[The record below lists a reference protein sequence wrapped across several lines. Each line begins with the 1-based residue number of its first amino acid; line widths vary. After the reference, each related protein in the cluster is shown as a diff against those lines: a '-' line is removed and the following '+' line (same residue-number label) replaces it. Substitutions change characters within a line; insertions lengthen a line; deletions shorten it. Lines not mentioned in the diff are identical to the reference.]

1 MFIHHMIGMFYHP
14 KEEWGAIHRER
25 YSIPHVFLSQIS
37 ILAAIPAVS
46 MFIGTTQ
53 VGWSIAGGDYVK
65 LTTTS
70 ALFAVIAFYFA
81 CWAAV
86 AFIGYTIYWMEQTYG
101 GKVGLNEC
109 LILTTFTATPL
120 FLSGLAGLYPVLWF
134 DVFVGLFA
142 LCYAVYL
149 LYIGVPVIMEIP
161 EDRAF
166 FFSTSILTVG
176 LCTLVGL
183 IITSVLL
190 WGTVVPLGYISP

>member
-1 MFIHHMIGMFYHP
+1 
-14 KEEWGAIHRER
+14 
-25 YSIPHVFLSQIS
+25 
-37 ILAAIPAVS
+37 
-46 MFIGTTQ
+46 
-53 VGWSIAGGDYVK
+53 
-65 LTTTS
+65 
-70 ALFAVIAFYFA
+70 
-81 CWAAV
+81 
-86 AFIGYTIYWMEQTYG
+86 MEQTYG